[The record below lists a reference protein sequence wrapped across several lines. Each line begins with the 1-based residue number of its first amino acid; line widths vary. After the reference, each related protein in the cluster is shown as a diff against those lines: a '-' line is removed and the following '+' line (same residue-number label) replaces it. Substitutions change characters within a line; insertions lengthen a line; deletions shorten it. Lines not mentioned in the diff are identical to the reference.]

1 MSKNFILSLAEALQ
15 SVHPLQAINI
25 ERPQHFA
32 CFSKVKGEVKF
43 GSDAGRPPAYVPQH
57 PPLNLNDV
65 LLPPRR
71 EREPILMQRR
81 TPGSVRIP
89 GRGRHCRGR
98 GAPRHRRSCSQRLHG
113 LEDCRFCH
121 VQVELATFLG

>member
-1 MSKNFILSLAEALQ
+1 MSKNFVLSLAEALQ
-15 SVHPLQAINI
+15 SVHPLQAMNI

-57 PPLNLNDV
+57 APLNLNDV
-65 LLPPRR
+65 PLPPPR
-71 EREPILMQRR
+71 ERQLVPIVMQCR

-89 GRGRHCRGR
+89 GRRRHGRGR
-98 GAPRHRRSCSQRLHG
+98 RASRHRRSCSQRLHG
-113 LEDCRFCH
+113 LEDCRLCH
-121 VQVELATFLG
+121 V